1 MYSSYDISFIDKM
14 IEPCPKDTII
24 KLKNHPTIGMR
35 SKMVKIINPSKKSQ
49 KACELAQSYFFE
61 ANKL

>member
-1 MYSSYDISFIDKM
+1 MYSSYDISFIDKI
-14 IEPCPKDTII
+14 IEPCPKATMI
-24 KLKNHPTIGMR
+24 KLKNHPTIGMI
-35 SKMVKIINPSKKSQ
+35 SKMVKIINPSKNIQ